1 MSKKAVPFLLAIPSM
16 LLLVVLKI
24 IPAINTLILST
35 KNYNIAKGMMNSP
48 TVGLANYDRLM
59 QNAVFPRAVL
69 NTTTLSMLAIFTT
82 CVLAVLLILLI
93 SSMPN
98 RMVKTLAFLIIA
110 IPAFIPPASFAGVVL
125 RVLSPATGVIGSAG
139 AQSVPILANSFLFG
153 FVFAMMDALRSVFV
167 PAIIGVLACEKEGIR
182 FGRIMLVIAVY
193 ALIRITWFLSPDVEL
208 LMMVSNPLIMEKAE
222 VFDTAIYRFGLVQ
235 MQISQAGALWV
246 IKTIAQLVLNLFA
259 FFGADLL
266 LPKLKG
272 IANTLSDKVNKGPAS
287 ILSIFGYVL
296 LALGSIG
303 VIFAVFFPQTRRFSG
318 GAGTL
323 EGIQMLLSNNIFI
336 QPFFTSLVCCIIG
349 SILYAFMTLT
359 LAMPM
364 IVKTKIYPLLLIII
378 MSISNNTIGEFVFYR
393 SLGMANTIFPV
404 ILASVSVAGAF
415 ALHFV
420 VSNRLEDQT
429 CDLKAYLKAAVLPLL
444 ALTVLYFIGNWGG
457 FFYQSILIADRRM
470 FSIGM
475 AARELISQAAVM
487 QQMAGNN
494 IEAMKAAFILLSS
507 IVPVAL
513 GTILIC
519 LNRVI
524 PLTIFGAHSRK
535 S

>member
-1 MSKKAVPFLLAIPSM
+1 
-16 LLLVVLKI
+16 
-24 IPAINTLILST
+24 
-35 KNYNIAKGMMNSP
+35 
-48 TVGLANYDRLM
+48 
-59 QNAVFPRAVL
+59 
-69 NTTTLSMLAIFTT
+69 
-82 CVLAVLLILLI
+82 
-93 SSMPN
+93 
-98 RMVKTLAFLIIA
+98 
-110 IPAFIPPASFAGVVL
+110 
-125 RVLSPATGVIGSAG
+125 
-139 AQSVPILANSFLFG
+139 
-153 FVFAMMDALRSVFV
+153 
-167 PAIIGVLACEKEGIR
+167 
-182 FGRIMLVIAVY
+182 
-193 ALIRITWFLSPDVEL
+193 
-208 LMMVSNPLIMEKAE
+208 
-222 VFDTAIYRFGLVQ
+222 
-235 MQISQAGALWV
+235 
-246 IKTIAQLVLNLFA
+246 
-259 FFGADLL
+259 
-266 LPKLKG
+266 
-272 IANTLSDKVNKGPAS
+272 
-287 ILSIFGYVL
+287 
-296 LALGSIG
+296 
-303 VIFAVFFPQTRRFSG
+303 
-318 GAGTL
+318 
-323 EGIQMLLSNNIFI
+323 
-336 QPFFTSLVCCIIG
+336 
-349 SILYAFMTLT
+349 
-359 LAMPM
+359 
-364 IVKTKIYPLLLIII
+364 
-378 MSISNNTIGEFVFYR
+378 
-393 SLGMANTIFPV
+393 MANTIFPV